1 MAAGR
6 RQPLS
11 LPQWRWAQLQPDQT
25 DGSQGWSLTQLL
37 SVSFL
42 HSRIILKKVRFSH
55 NYNQGLHQL
64 LMKESWYFKA
74 LIGRPDGVF
83 VSQYVSI
90 SESKRTRQS
99 SAQRAFF
106 RVPYLQVGVAGRA

>member
-6 RQPLS
+6 RQLLS
-11 LPQWRWAQLQPDQT
+11 QPQWRWAQLQPDQT

-42 HSRIILKKVRFSH
+42 HSRIILKKLRFSH

-64 LMKESWYFKA
+64 FLKESWYFKA

-99 SAQRAFF
+99 LAQRAFSS
-106 RVPYLQVGVAGRA
+106 RA